1 MFEPEAVEFIARKV
15 SAASGD
21 ARRALDIARRAAE
34 LAEIIKAK
42 KSPSKKG
49 TASSSKSTVAMQH
62 VQSAIE
68 EMFSSP
74 KLLAIQACSVHEQM
88 FLNNWNLR
96 RPLLPRCT
104 PMYCSNSF
112 NHTTN
117 SSEYLVSTWISQ
129 ISSDFGT
136 RCRWAADQYLD
147 DVRWC
152 CRWKEMAF
160 RSSPAPTNRSAC
172 RYYGLAE

>member
-49 TASSSKSTVAMQH
+49 TSSSSKSTVAMQH

-88 FLNNWNLR
+88 FLNALVQ
-96 RPLLPRCT
+96 
-104 PMYCSNSF
+104 
-112 NHTTN
+112 
-117 SSEYLVSTWISQ
+117 EYNRTGVEESIFYQVIKQHYTLC
-129 ISSDFGT
+129 D
-136 RCRWAADQYLD
+136 LD
-147 DVRWC
+147 
-152 CRWKEMAF
+152 
-160 RSSPAPTNRSAC
+160 
-172 RYYGLAE
+172 G